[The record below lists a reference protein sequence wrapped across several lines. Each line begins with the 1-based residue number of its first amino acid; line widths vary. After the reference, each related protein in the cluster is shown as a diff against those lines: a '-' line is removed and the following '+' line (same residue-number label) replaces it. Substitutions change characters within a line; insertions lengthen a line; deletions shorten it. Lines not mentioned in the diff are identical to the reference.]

1 MSEKAQRVGILLITL
16 LFVGTTIGVTAY
28 AIYANSNN
36 ETQTLTDAQLEELTK
51 QQNQEEPVE
60 PLSCTNDPSLAYT
73 PAPPL
78 AGKPLPNYQTQTDIP
93 QLTCVDVV
101 VGNGAEVASGD
112 TVTAHYTGAIA
123 ATGTV
128 FQSSYDGGQPIA
140 FSLNGVIAGWSQ
152 GVPGMKEGGKR
163 RILIPSELAYGS
175 TPPAGSGIPADA
187 DLVFD
192 VEIVKIGQ

>member
-1 MSEKAQRVGILLITL
+1 MSDKAQRVGILLITL
-16 LFVGTTIGVTAY
+16 LFVGTTIGVTVY
-28 AIYANSNN
+28 AIYANSKND
-36 ETQTLTDAQLEELTK
+36 TQTLTDAQLEELAN
-51 QQNQEEPVE
+51 QQNQEEQVE
-60 PLSCTNDPSLAYT
+60 PLTCTTDASLAYT
-73 PAPPL
+73 PAPQL
-78 AGKPLPNYQTQTDIP
+78 AGKPLPNYVTQSEIT

-101 VGNGAEVASGD
+101 VGTGAEVPSGA
-112 TVTAHYTGAIA
+112 TVTAHYTGAVA

-163 RILIPSELAYGS
+163 RIFIPSALAYGS
-175 TPPAGSGIPADA
+175 NPPAGSGIPADA
-187 DLVFD
+187 DLIFD